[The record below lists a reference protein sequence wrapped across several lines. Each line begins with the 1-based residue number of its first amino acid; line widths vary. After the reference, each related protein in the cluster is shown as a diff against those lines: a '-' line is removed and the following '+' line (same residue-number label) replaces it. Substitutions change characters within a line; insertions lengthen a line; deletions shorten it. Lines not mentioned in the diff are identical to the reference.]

1 MMEDTRAHI
10 CYVCNGEGATLDG
23 DCENC
28 EGTGVMAQFEGE
40 EDELDELKWTMG
52 EIEVALELLAE
63 MRQAIKV
70 FYGFKD
76 IAPEETRLKMLGQ
89 KVVEWFDE

>member
-1 MMEDTRAHI
+1 M
-10 CYVCNGEGATLDG
+10 DG
-23 DCENC
+23 DCPNC
-28 EGTGVMAQFEGE
+28 KGSGVMAQFEGE
-40 EDELDELKWTMG
+40 EDELSEMKWTMG
-52 EIEVALELLAE
+52 EIDVALELLAE

-76 IAPEETRLKMLGQ
+76 IASEEERFKVLGR